1 MPLDPPLDRSADL
14 VSDPATE
21 PFFADAVPDPK
32 DGQRVGV
39 LLVQGFTGSPASMNP
54 WGRHLAEQGFG
65 VAVPRL
71 PGHGTSW
78 QELNRTRW
86 PDWYGEVERA
96 FEKLRANNDQ
106 VVVGGL
112 SMGGA
117 LVLQLSANRGREVA
131 GVVVV
136 NPAVSTERKDVLALP
151 VLKHVVPS
159 FPGITDDIKKPDVQE
174 HGYARTPLRAAHSM
188 MLGWK
193 ALRPDLPRVTQ
204 PLLMFRS
211 AEDHVVDP
219 SSAALI
225 RASVSSRDLTERL
238 LENSYHVA
246 TLDNDA
252 PTIFEES
259 AEFVRRVTG
268 P

>member
-1 MPLDPPLDRSADL
+1 MSIDPSA
-14 VSDPATE
+14 E
-21 PFFADAVPDPK
+21 PFFSDAVPDQR

-39 LLVQGFTGSPASMNP
+39 LLVQGFTGSPASMAP
-54 WGRHLAEQGFG
+54 WGRYLADQGLG

-71 PGHGTSW
+71 PGHGTTW

-117 LVLQLSANRGREVA
+117 LVLRLAADRGRDVA

-151 VLKHVVPS
+151 VIKHLVPS
-159 FPGITDDIKKPDVQE
+159 FPGIANDIKKPGVEE
-174 HGYARTPLRAAHSM
+174 HGYTRTPLRAAHSM
-188 MLGWK
+188 MQAWK
-193 ALRPDLPRVTQ
+193 PLREDLPKITQ

-211 AEDHVVDP
+211 SEDHVVDA
-219 SSAALI
+219 SSPALI
-225 RASVSSRDLTERL
+225 RATVSSRDLTERI

>member
-1 MPLDPPLDRSADL
+1 VPIAPTA
-14 VSDPATE
+14 E
-21 PFFADAVPDPK
+21 PFYADAVPAPQ

-39 LLVQGFTGSPASMNP
+39 LLVHGFTGSPHSMVP
-54 WGRHLAEQGFG
+54 WGRHLAEQGLG

-86 PDWYGEVERA
+86 PDWYGEAERA
-96 FEKLRANNDQ
+96 FEKLRANCDQ

-112 SMGGA
+112 SMGGGLA
-117 LVLQLSANRGREVA
+117 LQLAADRGREVA

-136 NPAVSTERKDVLALP
+136 NAAVDTLRKDVKALP
-151 VLKHVVPS
+151 LLKLLVPS
-159 FPGITDDIKKPDVQE
+159 LPGIASDIKKEGADE
-174 HGYARTPLRAAHSM
+174 GGYDRTPLKATHSM
-188 MLGWK
+188 ISAWRT
-193 ALRPDLPRVTQ
+193 LREDLPKVTQ
-204 PLLMFRS
+204 PLLVFRS
-211 AEDHVVDP
+211 SEDHVVDP
-219 SSAALI
+219 SSARIISAT
-225 RASVSSRDLTERL
+225 VSSRDVTERM

-259 AEFVRRVTG
+259 VHFIRRVTG

>member
-1 MPLDPPLDRSADL
+1 
-14 VSDPATE
+14 VTHDPAAE
-21 PFFADAVPDPK
+21 PFFVDSVPGPS

-39 LLVQGFTGSPASMNP
+39 LLVQGFTGSPASMVP
-54 WGRHLAEQGFG
+54 WGRALAGRGFG
-65 VAVPRL
+65 VAVPSL
-71 PGHGTSW
+71 PGHGTTW
-78 QELNRTRW
+78 QQLNRTGW
-86 PDWYGEVERA
+86 ADWYGEVDRG

-117 LVLQLSANRGREVA
+117 LALRLAAERGRELA
-131 GVVVV
+131 GVIVV
-136 NPAVSTERKDVLALP
+136 NPAVRIDRRGAGALR
-151 VLKHVVPS
+151 LTKHLVS
-159 FPGITDDIKKPDVQE
+159 SLPGITDDIKLPGVRE
-174 HGYARTPLRAAHSM
+174 HGYDRTPLKAAHSM
-188 MLGWK
+188 MVGYRE
-193 ALRPDLPRVTQ
+193 LREDLPKVTQ

-211 AEDHVVDP
+211 VTDHVVNP
-219 SSAALI
+219 TSAALI
-225 RASVSSRDLTERL
+225 RARVSSRDLTERL

-259 AEFVRRVTG
+259 AQFVRRVTG